1 MIILNRILKR
11 CYQSLLTDHWKE
23 RGGSVFSCRNDKIIH
38 IKILKGKY
46 TQKSLILH
54 GVLISNDVKKLKA
67 FYKIIKPFINKYTI
81 TIGAFALL
89 MSFGQYSFIN
99 RFKLLRNEA
108 ELEKEKKQ
116 YDDQIEKAKLE
127 LQQLNTNKN
136 KTFL

>member
-1 MIILNRILKR
+1 
-11 CYQSLLTDHWKE
+11 
-23 RGGSVFSCRNDKIIH
+23 
-38 IKILKGKY
+38 
-46 TQKSLILH
+46 
-54 GVLISNDVKKLKA
+54 VKKLKA

-99 RFKLLRNEA
+99 RFKLLRNETA
-108 ELEKEKKQ
+108 LEKEKKQ

-136 KTFL
+136 NLERLAREKYLMRKKNEDVFLIQEDGTSPSDSIITH